1 VGFLNVKTPYL
12 FIFIPDLLDLLKKT
26 NRFVYTFLG
35 VKHIMALPMIDF
47 NRSKNLTRNFLFVLF
62 FGLLFSSVSPP
73 ALATGSSAH
82 LYGGFGPL
90 HNWPIIPIAMM
101 LMPDGR
107 VFAYGT
113 NETGAQGA
121 KMNYAIWDPSLGTN
135 NVAFTLLQNTTNTDI
150 FCAGHSIIPATGQ
163 ALIVGGDALVNG
175 IRNYANS
182 DVNIFDPVTST
193 LIRQPQQMAYKRW
206 YATSVTSPIG
216 EHIVL
221 GGRNDK
227 FFAGTPT
234 KPATAASYSPI
245 PEVRAA
251 DGTWRSLTNASNDYA
266 YGALGASSWYYP
278 RAWIDPRGK
287 IFILG
292 HYDAAYKLD
301 YSGIGTITRYQTTK
315 PKSGRWELPSVMFAP
330 GKILSLRRNKTAVVV
345 DINGNGDPTVTLTGA
360 PSAERLYGSATVLA
374 DGRVWVNGGSSGG
387 NSLTGATLTSEI
399 WNPATNSWTLAASA
413 STYRLYHSTS
423 ILLPDGSV
431 MTGGGGAPGP
441 LKQLNGE
448 IYYPSYLYKKDGSG
462 QFDYRPEIVAAPE
475 SMIGWNESF
484 SVESDEVINRV
495 TLLRVGAAT
504 HNIDVE
510 ARFFNLTIPSKG
522 KIVTLKSPAN
532 ANIAPPGYYMLFVW
546 NSAGVP
552 SIARI
557 IQIGNHL

>member
-1 VGFLNVKTPYL
+1 
-12 FIFIPDLLDLLKKT
+12 
-26 NRFVYTFLG
+26 
-35 VKHIMALPMIDF
+35 
-47 NRSKNLTRNFLFVLF
+47 
-62 FGLLFSSVSPP
+62 
-73 ALATGSSAH
+73 
-82 LYGGFGPL
+82 
-90 HNWPIIPIAMM
+90 MM

-287 IFILG
+287 FLFLGTMMPRTSWIIL
-292 HYDAAYKLD
+292 A
-301 YSGIGTITRYQTTK
+301 
-315 PKSGRWELPSVMFAP
+315 
-330 GKILSLRRNKTAVVV
+330 
-345 DINGNGDPTVTLTGA
+345 
-360 PSAERLYGSATVLA
+360 
-374 DGRVWVNGGSSGG
+374 
-387 NSLTGATLTSEI
+387 
-399 WNPATNSWTLAASA
+399 
-413 STYRLYHSTS
+413 
-423 ILLPDGSV
+423 
-431 MTGGGGAPGP
+431 
-441 LKQLNGE
+441 
-448 IYYPSYLYKKDGSG
+448 
-462 QFDYRPEIVAAPE
+462 
-475 SMIGWNESF
+475 
-484 SVESDEVINRV
+484 
-495 TLLRVGAAT
+495 
-504 HNIDVE
+504 
-510 ARFFNLTIPSKG
+510 
-522 KIVTLKSPAN
+522 
-532 ANIAPPGYYMLFVW
+532 
-546 NSAGVP
+546 
-552 SIARI
+552 
-557 IQIGNHL
+557 

>member
-1 VGFLNVKTPYL
+1 
-12 FIFIPDLLDLLKKT
+12 
-26 NRFVYTFLG
+26 
-35 VKHIMALPMIDF
+35 MALPMIDF

-292 HYDAAYKLD
+292 HYDAAYTLD
-301 YSGIGTITRYQTTK
+301 ISGTGTITKYQTTR
-315 PKSGRWELPSVMFAP
+315 PKAGRWELPSVMFSP
-330 GKILSLRRNKTAVVV
+330 GKILSLRRNKIAVIVN
-345 DINGNGDPTVTLTGA
+345 INGNGDPTVT
-360 PSAERLYGSATVLA
+360 SAGTVSMERLYGNTTVLA
-374 DGRVWVNGGSSGG
+374 DGKVWVNGGSSSG
-387 NSLTGATLTSEI
+387 NNLTGATLTSEL
-399 WNPATNSWTLAASA
+399 WNPITNTWTATANASEV
-413 STYRLYHSTS
+413 RLYHSAS
-423 ILLPDGSV
+423 ILLPDATV

-441 LKQLNGE
+441 IKQMNGE
-448 IYYPSYLYKKDGSG
+448 IYYPPYLFKTDGSG
-462 QFDYRPEIVAAPE
+462 ELASRPAIIDAPSNTITWGQDFSIE
-475 SMIGWNESF
+475 ANET
-484 SVESDEVINRV
+484 IHRV
-495 TLLRVGAAT
+495 TLLRLGAVT

-510 ARFFNLTIPSKG
+510 VRFFDLPFSQPNN
-522 KIVTLKSPAN
+522 IVTVQSPAT
-532 ANIAPPGYYMLFVW
+532 ANVAPPGFYQLFVW
-546 NSAGVP
+546 NSSGVP
-552 SIARI
+552 SIAKI
-557 IQIGNHL
+557 IHIH